1 MARYLG
7 GKFVNIVISLLIL
20 ATATFFLMKAVPGD
34 PFTQEKAI
42 PPEIKAQIM
51 AHYGL
56 DKPIG
61 TQYAIYMK
69 NLFQLDLGES
79 MRSQNRTVTSII
91 TDSFGT
97 SLKIGLIA
105 VVVSVIVGIYLG
117 MMAALRHKKLIDNLA
132 MFVAVIGISVP
143 NFVIGAMIQY
153 YLAVKVPIFNVAGLE
168 SPLDYVLPVITLST
182 LPIAFIAR
190 LTRSTMLEVLTSDYI
205 RTAKAKGLT
214 PSAILWQ
221 HGLRNGILPVV
232 TYLGPMTA
240 NIITGSVVVEQIYG
254 LPGLGAHFV
263 DSITNRDYTLIM
275 GITIFYAVILMAAR
289 FLTDVAYIL
298 VDPRIKV
305 SGGVVK
311 K

>member
-1 MARYLG
+1 MVRYLG
-7 GKFVNIVISLLIL
+7 GKIINIVVSLLIL

-42 PPEIKAQIM
+42 PPEIKANIM

-61 TQYAIYMK
+61 EQYIIYMK
-69 NLFQLDLGES
+69 KLFQLDLGLS
-79 MRSQNRTVTSII
+79 MKSQNRTVTSII

-97 SLKIGLIA
+97 SFKIGLVA
-105 VVVSVIVGIYLG
+105 VIVSLIVGVYLG
-117 MMAALRHKKLIDNLA
+117 MMAALKHRKLIDNGA
-132 MFVAVIGISVP
+132 MTLAVIGISIP
-143 NFVIGAMIQY
+143 NFVIGAMVQY
-153 YLAVKVPIFNVAGLE
+153 LLAVKFPIFHVAGLDG
-168 SPLDYVLPVITLST
+168 PLDYVLPVFALST
-182 LPIAFIAR
+182 LPVAFISR

-240 NIITGSVVVEQIYG
+240 NIITGSVVVEQIFG

-263 DSITNRDYTLIM
+263 ESITNRDYTLIM

-289 FLTDVAYIL
+289 FLTDLAYIFI
-298 VDPRIKV
+298 DPRIKI

-311 K
+311 S